1 MLTFCLYS
9 RVKFD
14 PFWVKNLLV
23 KMIKQDLTNTTY
35 CKILEWVY
43 YAFSFLA
50 AELTFKFKCSGKN

>member
-1 MLTFCLYS
+1 MLAFCLYS

-23 KMIKQDLTNTTY
+23 KMIKQDLTNTAY

-43 YAFSFLA
+43 KVHLVFWQL
-50 AELTFKFKCSGKN
+50 N